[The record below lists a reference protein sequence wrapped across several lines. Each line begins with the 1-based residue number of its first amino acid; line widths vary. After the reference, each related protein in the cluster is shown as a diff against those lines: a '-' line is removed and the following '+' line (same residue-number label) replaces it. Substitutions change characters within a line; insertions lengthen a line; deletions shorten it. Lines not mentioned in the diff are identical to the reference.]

1 MAQKFA
7 QITIEVYLCI
17 AFGKTTSCRPFKE
30 GWVSG

>member
-7 QITIEVYLCI
+7 ENTREVYLCI
-17 AFGKTTSCRPFKE
+17 AFGKTTLCRPFKE